1 VSLPHDYTQDLA
13 GIQAPVLLIH
23 GRYDR
28 VVPFGVSIAILN
40 HIADS
45 RLVLL
50 NKSGHWPPF
59 EKPAEW
65 TAQVLSS
72 LRVY

>member
-1 VSLPHDYTQDLA
+1 MPF
-13 GIQAPVLLIH
+13 IQKGYERMAP
-23 GRYDR
+23 
-28 VVPFGVSIAILN
+28 FEVSIAILN

-50 NKSGHWPPF
+50 NNCEHWPRF

-65 TAQVLSS
+65 AAQVLGF
-72 LRVY
+72 LRGY

>member
-1 VSLPHDYTQDLA
+1 VSVPHDYTENLA
-13 GIQAPVLLIH
+13 GIQAVLLIH

-28 VVPFGVSIAILN
+28 MLAFEDSIVILN

-50 NKSGHWPPF
+50 NNCGHWAPF
-59 EKPAEW
+59 EKLAEW
-65 TAQVLSS
+65 AAQVLAFLQGS
-72 LRVY
+72 